1 MSCYEYMKIPLRWF
15 PQGIIDQYKIMNL
28 LDKDKFSHVDI
39 RKGIY
44 GQKQTVHISFGHIVK
59 LLKPYGYYPLRS
71 NPGIWCHDMLST
83 KFALCVENFGINYT
97 NPDHARHLVDT
108 L

>member
-1 MSCYEYMKIPLRWF
+1 MSRYEYMKNLLQWF
-15 PQGIIDQYKIMNL
+15 PQNIGDQYKIMDL
-28 LDKDKFSHVDI
+28 VDKDGFVNVEI
-39 RKGIY
+39 RKGVY
-44 GQKQTVHISFGHIVK
+44 GINQADHTDFDHLVK